1 VVDRSRTVLRGL
13 GLLLMYAIMA
23 ARMYSQQ
30 TPARPP
36 TGCRIEAFN
45 FEGWQAQQVSNSS
58 VKLVIVPQLGGRVMQ
73 VVFDGH
79 PYLFINPKYKGQYF
93 PPSAAQGK
101 HRWFNYGGDKIW
113 PMPEGDEDEHHW
125 PGPISDPLD
134 DGEYVFKIL
143 SEAPQCAV
151 RLEGPPDP
159 KTGLQYSREISLD
172 SESPQIRFHALMK
185 NIADHPIQWSMQSV
199 TQYDTNNPQNPR
211 DYNREFW
218 AFTPAN
224 PQSAYLERF
233 HVRSGL
239 ADDPSFRLESDLFS
253 LHWLPLQN
261 EVWLDSPDGW
271 LAVADASSGYGMFE
285 RFHYFPTGEYP
296 GKATV
301 IFYKN
306 GGSLT
311 LDDRGSPVLTSSQPE
326 EALRYM
332 EAEINSPV
340 ISLAPGESYAMD
352 TEWLPVRIDKHL
364 GGSTLA
370 SAVRRLAPAAAP
382 ETGKAAVS
390 VTVDVQPQQLT
401 EQPPDKNWLSYNGD
415 YTGRRYSNLEQINV
429 ANARNLR
436 AQWVFHAPNSDSLEV
451 TPVVVDG
458 LMFITSAND
467 AYALDSQTG
476 RMIWHYSRPVTEGL
490 IDDASQHHSRGVG
503 IWHSRVYL
511 ETDNAHLVCLD
522 ARSGHL
528 LWDVPY
534 TDGNKNYGATS
545 APLVVKDKVL
555 VGTSGGDDGV
565 RGFLAA
571 FDAESGKLAWRF
583 WTIPAPGEPG
593 SESWPGDAYLRG
605 CGTTWMPGTYDP
617 DLNTLFW
624 GTSNPC
630 PDFDGDPRPGDD
642 LYTDSLLALDPDT
655 GKLKWH
661 FQFTPHDLFDY
672 DATETAVLIDT
683 TYKGRP
689 RRLLAEANRNGFF
702 YLLDRTDGQF
712 LSAVRFV
719 ELLNW
724 AKGIDAEGRP
734 IRTDVEPT
742 SQGTRVCPGFSGA
755 TNWYAP
761 SYNPDTKFF
770 YFLALEHCDLYF
782 KKAEKFQEG
791 RAYYSTGVKHSPG
804 DDRKRILLAYD
815 LESDKPAWRYPQVGN
830 GHGFAGTMTTKGGL
844 VFFGDDAQS
853 FEAVDA
859 RTGAPLWHF
868 NTGQNLH
875 ASPMSY
881 AVNGKQYIAIA
892 AGSDIFSF
900 ALP

>member
-1 VVDRSRTVLRGL
+1 
-13 GLLLMYAIMA
+13 MYAIMA
-23 ARMYSQQ
+23 VRLYSQQ
-30 TPARPP
+30 TPAKAP
-36 TGCRIEAFN
+36 TGCRIEAIH

-134 DGEYVFKIL
+134 DGEYVLKIL
-143 SEAPQCAV
+143 SEAPECAV

-159 KTGLQYSREISLD
+159 KTGLQYSRESSLD
-172 SESPQIRFHALMK
+172 SELPQIRFHALMK

-199 TQYDTNNPQNPR
+199 TQYDTNNPQNPA

-224 PQSAYLERF
+224 PNGAYLERF

-271 LAVADASSGYGMFE
+271 LAVADASSGYGMLE
-285 RFHYFPTGEYP
+285 RFHYFPNGEYP

-311 LDDRGSPVLTSSQPE
+311 LDESGSPVLTSSHPE
-326 EALRYM
+326 EALRYL
-332 EAEINSPV
+332 EAEINSPI

-370 SAVRRLAPAAAP
+370 SAVRSLAPAAAL
-382 ETGKAAVS
+382 ETGKTAVS
-390 VTVDVQPQQLT
+390 VTVDVQPQQMT
-401 EQPPDKNWLSYNGD
+401 QQPPDKNWLSYNGD
-415 YTGRRYSNLEQINV
+415 YTGRRYSKLEQINV
-429 ANARNLR
+429 ANVGKLR

-476 RMIWHYSRPVTEGL
+476 RIIWHYSRPVTEGL
-490 IDDASQHHSRGVG
+490 IDDASQHHNRGVG

-511 ETDNAHLVCLD
+511 ETDNAHLLCLD

-555 VGTSGGDDGV
+555 VGTSGGDDGI

-571 FDAESGKLAWRF
+571 FDAESGRLAWRF

-593 SESWPGDAYLRG
+593 SESWPGEAYLHG

-617 DLNTLFW
+617 ELNTLFW

-642 LYTDSLLALDPDT
+642 LYTDSVLALDPDT

-683 TYKGRP
+683 TYKGKP

-702 YLLDRTDGQF
+702 YVLDRSDGRF
-712 LSAVRFV
+712 LSAVRFA

-724 AKGIDAEGRP
+724 AKGIDAQGRP
-734 IRTDVEPT
+734 IRTDVAPT
-742 SQGTRVCPGFSGA
+742 AQGTRVCPGFSGA

-791 RAYYSTGVKHSPG
+791 QAYYSTGVKHSLG

-815 LESDKPAWRYPQVGN
+815 LESDQPAWRYPQVGN

-859 RTGAPLWHF
+859 RTGVPLWHF

-881 AVNGKQYIAIA
+881 AVNGKQYVAIA

>member
-1 VVDRSRTVLRGL
+1 MVDRSRTVLCGL

-23 ARMYSQQ
+23 VRLYSQQ
-30 TPARPP
+30 TPTKAP
-36 TGCRIEAFN
+36 TGCRIEAIN
-45 FEGWQAQQVSNSS
+45 FEGWQAQQISNSS
-58 VKLVIVPQLGGRVMQ
+58 VKLVVVPQLGGRLMQ

-93 PPSAAQGK
+93 PPAAAQGK

-143 SEAPQCAV
+143 SQAPQCAV

-172 SESPQIRFHALMK
+172 SELPQIRFHALMK
-185 NIADHPIQWSMQSV
+185 NVADHPIQWSMQSV
-199 TQYDTNNPQNPR
+199 TQYETNNPQNPA

-218 AFTPAN
+218 AFAPAN
-224 PQSAYLERF
+224 PNSAYLERF

-239 ADDPSFRLESDLFS
+239 ADDPSFRLESGLFS

-271 LAVADASSGYGMFE
+271 LAVADASSGYGMLE
-285 RFHYFPTGEYP
+285 RFHYFPNGEYP
-296 GKATV
+296 GRATV

-311 LDDRGSPVLTSSQPE
+311 LDKSGSPVLTSSHPE

-332 EAEINSPV
+332 EAEINSPI

-352 TEWLPVRIDKHL
+352 TEWLPVRIDKQL
-364 GGSTLA
+364 SGSTLA
-370 SAVRRLAPAAAP
+370 SAVRSLAPAAAL
-382 ETGKAAVS
+382 ETGKTAVS
-390 VTVDVQPQQLT
+390 VTVDVQPQQMIQ
-401 EQPPDKNWLSYNGD
+401 QPPDKNWLSYNGD
-415 YTGRRYSNLEQINV
+415 YTGRRYSKLEQINV
-429 ANARNLR
+429 ANVGKLR

-490 IDDASQHHSRGVG
+490 IDDASQHHNRGVG

-511 ETDNAHLVCLD
+511 ETDNAHLLCLD

-555 VGTSGGDDGV
+555 VGTSGGDDGI

-593 SESWPGDAYLRG
+593 SESWPGEAFLHG

-617 DLNTLFW
+617 ELNTLFW

-642 LYTDSLLALDPDT
+642 LYTDSVLALDPDT

-672 DATETAVLIDT
+672 DATETAVLIDS
-683 TYKGRP
+683 TYKGKP

-702 YLLDRTDGQF
+702 YVLDRSDGQF
-712 LSAVRFV
+712 LSAVRFA

-724 AKGIDAEGRP
+724 AKGIDAQGRP
-734 IRTDVEPT
+734 IRTEVEPT
-742 SQGTRVCPGFSGA
+742 AQGTRVCPGFSGA

-791 RAYYSTGVKHSPG
+791 QAYYSTGVTHSPG

-815 LESDKPAWRYPQVGN
+815 LESDQPAWRYPQVGN

-859 RTGAPLWHF
+859 RTGVPLWHF

-881 AVNGKQYIAIA
+881 AANGKQYVAIA

>member
-1 VVDRSRTVLRGL
+1 VVDRSRTVLLGL

-23 ARMYSQQ
+23 VRTYSQQ
-30 TPARPP
+30 TPAEAP
-36 TGCRIEAFN
+36 TGCRIEAIN

-79 PYLFINPKYKGQYF
+79 PYLFINPKYKGQYL

-143 SEAPQCAV
+143 FEAPQCTV

-199 TQYDTNNPQNPR
+199 TQYDTNNPQNPA

-224 PQSAYLERF
+224 PNSAYLERF

-239 ADDPSFRLESDLFS
+239 ADDPSFRLEGDLFS

-271 LAVADASSGYGMFE
+271 LAVADASSGYGMLE
-285 RFHYFPTGEYP
+285 RFRYFPNGEYP

-311 LDDRGSPVLTSSQPE
+311 LDDRGSPVLTSSHPE

-332 EAEINSPV
+332 EAEINSPI

-370 SAVRRLAPAAAP
+370 SAVRGLAPAAAL
-382 ETGKAAVS
+382 ETGKTAVS
-390 VTVDVQPQQLT
+390 VTVDVQPQQMT
-401 EQPPDKNWLSYNGD
+401 QQPPDKNWLSYNGD
-415 YTGRRYSNLEQINV
+415 YTGRRYSKLEQINV
-429 ANARNLR
+429 ANVGKLR

-490 IDDASQHHSRGVG
+490 IDDASQHHNRGVG

-511 ETDNAHLVCLD
+511 ETDNAHLLCLD

-617 DLNTLFW
+617 ELNTLFW

-642 LYTDSLLALDPDT
+642 LYTDSVLALDPDT

-672 DATETAVLIDT
+672 DAAETAVLIDS
-683 TYKGRP
+683 TYKGKP

-702 YLLDRTDGQF
+702 YVLDRTDGQF
-712 LSAVRFV
+712 LSAVRFA

-724 AKGIDAEGRP
+724 AKGIDAQGRP

-742 SQGTRVCPGFSGA
+742 AQGTRVCPGFSGA

-791 RAYYSTGVKHSPG
+791 QAYYSTGVKHSPG

-859 RTGAPLWHF
+859 RTGVPLWHF

-881 AVNGKQYIAIA
+881 AVNGKQYVAIA
-892 AGSDIFSF
+892 AGSDIFTF